1 MSWSRPTKLN
11 LGCGSHQKTGYLN
24 VDLFPGG
31 DLTLDLRRP
40 LPFESDCCETIFSEH
55 FFEHVDYPRPAYDLL
70 LECLRVLRPGGLI
83 HLSVPDT
90 EWPLIDYAKGDDAAY
105 FRACIENSWHPTDCS
120 TRIEHI
126 NYHFRQDDEHR
137 FAYDEETLGKALEA
151 AGFRDVKR
159 VSFDPSIDSKH
170 REIGS
175 LFMSAR
181 KPPTATLAPAL

>member
-1 MSWSRPTKLN
+1 
-11 LGCGSHQKTGYLN
+11 
-24 VDLFPGG
+24 
-31 DLTLDLRRP
+31 
-40 LPFESDCCETIFSEH
+40 
-55 FFEHVDYPRPAYDLL
+55 
-70 LECLRVLRPGGLI
+70 VLRPGGLI